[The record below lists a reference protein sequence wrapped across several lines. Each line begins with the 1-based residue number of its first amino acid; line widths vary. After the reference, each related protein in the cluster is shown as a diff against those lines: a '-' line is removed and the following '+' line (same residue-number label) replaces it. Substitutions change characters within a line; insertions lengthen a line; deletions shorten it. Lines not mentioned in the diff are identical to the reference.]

1 MSERALQDVLR
12 QRLTSAYAAA
22 ALSPAL
28 ALLVETQAALCPEVA
43 RDIATADAAGGAFLE
58 ADASIALAPEALENT
73 FARIAALDA
82 ERHATS
88 VLVGPHAD
96 ELASLPQPLRLHA
109 GRALAQSGWRFAAP
123 GIRSLQLDVPGDS
136 KAEIL
141 RIEPGAAA
149 PEHAHEGEEF
159 TLVLTGAFHDSR
171 GVYRVGDIAHADPSV
186 THRPTGDPG
195 PICYSLAVT
204 DAPLRF
210 KGALGLVQKI
220 WNH

>member
-1 MSERALQDVLR
+1 MSHLARQTALRERLS
-12 QRLTSAYAAA
+12 TAYAAA

-28 ALLVETQAALCPEVA
+28 ALLVETQAALSPELA
-43 RDIATADAAGGAFLE
+43 RDLATADAIGGAFLE
-58 ADASIALAPEALENT
+58 RDAPVALAPAALENV
-73 FARIAALDA
+73 FARIATLAA
-82 ERHATS
+82 ERPVAPAFDGPFGDDLATLPEPLRRYAAEA
-88 VLVGPHAD
+88 LVG
-96 ELASLPQPLRLHA
+96 
-109 GRALAQSGWRFAAP
+109 SGWKFAAP
-123 GIRSLQLDVPGDS
+123 GIRSLALDIGGEA

-149 PEHAHEGEEF
+149 PEHTHEGEEY
-159 TLVLTGAFHDSR
+159 TLVLTGAFHDDR
-171 GVYRVGDIAHADPSV
+171 GVYRIGDIAHADASV
-186 THRPTGDPG
+186 THRPTGDQG